1 MKPQIALALIVAMA
15 TPVFAQQTGVSR
27 PPEDSVADL
36 PIPAPAAKPSA
47 AIPMSAPASS
57 PVASEQYGEYKPYV
71 GPGVTLRPRI
81 EEKVDPDAGVVG
93 EMPRRADELPINTL
107 MHIRLR
113 SAIATQTT
121 QPNTPFTAELAEDI
135 LNEGRVVLP
144 AGSTVEGRIT
154 QVRGGRRIRGSALIH
169 LEVETVV
176 LPDGARKLMRAMVID
191 TDQTADTR
199 IDEEGNIL
207 RKDHV
212 GATLA
217 AMSLT
222 TGGAAAAGG
231 IIGGAPGALIGAGV
245 GAGLSTAWWLKQDR
259 QARVPEGTVLVI
271 SLTEPMAIGGS
282 ARQPEFS
289 QRTVPVLERRSS
301 TVNAEAEPTTRPYVA
316 PQAFVPTN

>member
-1 MKPQIALALIVAMA
+1 VKPQIALALIVAAA
-15 TPVFAQQTGVSR
+15 TPAFGQQTGVSH
-27 PPEDSVADL
+27 PPEATVADV
-36 PIPAPAAKPSA
+36 PMPAPPAKPSA
-47 AIPMSAPASS
+47 AIPMETSARA
-57 PVASEQYGEYKPYV
+57 AEQYGEYRPYV
-71 GPGVTLRPRI
+71 GPGVTLRPRV
-81 EEKVDPDAGVVG
+81 EEKVDPDAGVVTDV
-93 EMPRRADELPINTL
+93 PRRSDELAVNTL
-107 MHIRLR
+107 MHIRLK
-113 SAIATQTT
+113 SAIATETT
-121 QPNTPFTAELAEDI
+121 QQNTPFTAELAENV

-154 QVRGGRRIRGSALIH
+154 QVRGGRRIHGTALIH
-169 LEVETVV
+169 LEVQTVV
-176 LPDGARKLMRAMVID
+176 LPDGSRKLMRAMVID
-191 TDQTADTR
+191 TDHNADTR

-231 IIGGAPGALIGAGV
+231 VIGGAPGALIGAGV

-271 SLTEPMAIGGS
+271 SLTEPMPIGAT
-282 ARQPEFS
+282 ARYPEFS
-289 QRTVPVLERRSS
+289 ERSVPVLERRPA
-301 TVNAEAEPTTRPYVA
+301 TVNAEAEPATRPYVA